1 VSRVVTSLGVLAVLV
16 ASMTFAGLNGSQRVT
31 LRLGF
36 ATFYR
41 VPLSVVAFGALIVG
55 MIIMLVAG
63 ISSDLRVRRILRE
76 RLVREGEE
84 ERSRLF
90 VDHHQTSLFEDAP
103 DTFGESASTEDEII

>member
-1 VSRVVTSLGVLAVLV
+1 VSRVVTALGVLAVLV

-55 MIIMLVAG
+55 MIIMLIAG

-76 RLVREGEE
+76 RLVQEGEE

-90 VDHHQTSLFEDAP
+90 VDHQQTSLFEDTP
-103 DTFGESASTEDEII
+103 DTFGESTSTEDEII

>member
-1 VSRVVTSLGVLAVLV
+1 MSRVVTALGVFAVLV
-16 ASMTFAGLNGSQRVT
+16 ASMAFAGLNGSQRVT

-76 RLVREGEE
+76 RLVQEGEE
-84 ERSRLF
+84 ERSRMF

-103 DTFGESASTEDEII
+103 DTFRESAPTEDEIT

>member
-1 VSRVVTSLGVLAVLV
+1 VSRVLGALGVLAVLV
-16 ASMTFAGLNGSQRVT
+16 ASMGFAGLNGGQRVT

-41 VPLSVVAFGALIVG
+41 VPLSVVAFGALILG
-55 MIIMLVAG
+55 MLIMLVAG

-76 RLVREGEE
+76 RLVQEGVA

-90 VDHHQTSLFEDAP
+90 VDRNQTSLFEDAG
-103 DTFGESASTEDEII
+103 DEDELS

>member
-1 VSRVVTSLGVLAVLV
+1 MSRVVTGLGVLAVLV

-55 MIIMLVAG
+55 MVIMLIAG
-63 ISSDLRVRRILRE
+63 ISSDLRVRRILRQ
-76 RLVREGEE
+76 RLVQEGEE

-90 VDHHQTSLFEDAP
+90 VDQHQTSLFEDP
-103 DTFGESASTEDEII
+103 FESPTPSTSAEDEIT